1 MGDATEDGQTRFT
14 TMSEDRDPTESTPS
28 PATHTPPPTLHAT
41 VRRPLTTRM
50 LPPPAADHT
59 ASDPV
64 REPLRRPSVTLDQ
77 SPSAW
82 MPLVPSTHTLVESS
96 TMLLVD
102 TASTTPSLVSV
113 MTMDRTSGSLG
124 THGELHGESPVTS
137 G

>member
-1 MGDATEDGQTRFT
+1 MG
-14 TMSEDRDPTESTPS
+14 DPTESTPS
-28 PATHTPPPTLHAT
+28 PATHTPPPTSHVT
-41 VRRPLTTRM
+41 VRRPPTTRT

-59 ASDPV
+59 ALDPV
-64 REPLRRPSVTLDQ
+64 RELLRRPSEMLDQ

-82 MPLVPSTHTLVESS
+82 MPLVPSTHPLVESS

-102 TASTTPSLVSV
+102 TASTMPSLVSV
-113 MTMDRTSGSLG
+113 MTTHRTSGSLG